1 MFKELTKFIQRCYDY
16 AEKYAKTYSDI
27 EQWRG
32 QAFGALE
39 FAIENKLVDE
49 DDATEYWKEM
59 WKKFHDLSYRQAT
72 RSPFGPAAE
81 IEHMI
86 EKNFF

>member
-1 MFKELTKFIQRCYDY
+1 MFNELTKFIQRCYDH
-16 AEKYAKTYSDI
+16 AEKYAKTYRDI

-49 DDATEYWKEM
+49 DDATKYWEEM
-59 WKKFHDLSYRQAT
+59 WKNFNELNYR
-72 RSPFGPAAE
+72 
-81 IEHMI
+81 
-86 EKNFF
+86 